1 MRAREVAVS
10 DVSPAAKKAE
20 RASEKMMTS
29 TTQRSNT
36 PSLIITK
43 PQPFERS
50 SALRKSRKR

>member
-20 RASEKMMTS
+20 STSEKMMTN

-36 PSLIITK
+36 PSLIIAT
-43 PQPFERS
+43 PQPFERN
-50 SALRKSRKR
+50 SALRKSRRR